1 MPVIILILI
10 LNLAHADPLL
20 DAILGYR
27 YVPVGDV
34 IKIDSEV
41 TDVYRDQGEDHS
53 LDNGEHYSWDNLYLC
68 QFCDTE
74 IIIEDYSDL
83 REVYHF

>member
-1 MPVIILILI
+1 MPVIIFLIL
-10 LNLAHADPLL
+10 LNIAQADPLL

-27 YVPVGDV
+27 YVPVDEV
-34 IKIDSEV
+34 EKIDSEV
-41 TDVYRDQGEDHS
+41 IDVYQDQGEDHS
-53 LDNGEHYSWDNLYLC
+53 LDNGEHYSWDNIYLC

-83 REVYHF
+83 REVYNF